1 MREQEGF
8 IPVGEY
14 RVWYRIVGG
23 GADHENTPLLTLHG
37 GPGIPH
43 DYIIDMAALASET
56 RRVVFYDQLG
66 CGRSDQPNDPSLWTI
81 ERSVEEANA
90 RAPVDRTEML
100 HLVRLVRRVEVQ
112 RDDPRLAGVRVD
124 GRGHI
129 DVAVCPHRHVTDRPQ
144 LFGDHGR
151 VVTDFD
157 GGSDFADAVMVQPD
171 GTLVVG
177 RTRPG
182 RGAWLCA
189 GSDEC
194 MARAAR
200 RQSFGR
206 ALRAPVADEAVHA
219 LRNGLSEHARME
231 LRRNTQV
238 GED

>member
-1 MREQEGF
+1 MTGR
-8 IPVGEY
+8 
-14 RVWYRIVGG
+14 GG
-23 GADHENTPLLTLHG
+23 QTGSPQRTCIG
-37 GPGIPH
+37 C
-43 DYIIDMAALASET
+43 
-56 RRVVFYDQLG
+56 RRVRPAG
-66 CGRSDQPNDPSLWTI
+66 
-81 ERSVEEANA
+81 E
-90 RAPVDRTEML
+90 
-100 HLVRLVRRVEVQ
+100 LVRVVR
-112 RDDPRLAGVRVD
+112 A
-124 GRGHI
+124 
-129 DVAVCPHRHVTDRPQ
+129 
-144 LFGDHGR
+144 
-151 VVTDFD
+151 
-157 GGSDFADAVMVQPD
+157 PD